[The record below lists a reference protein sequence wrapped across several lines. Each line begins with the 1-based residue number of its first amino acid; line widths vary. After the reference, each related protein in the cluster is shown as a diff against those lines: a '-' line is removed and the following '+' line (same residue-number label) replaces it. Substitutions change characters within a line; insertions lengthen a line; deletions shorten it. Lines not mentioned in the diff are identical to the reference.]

1 MYALADCNNFFV
13 SCERVFRPDL
23 WNKPVLVLSGND
35 GCVVSRSNEVKALG
49 IKMGV
54 PLYQIRDLVEK
65 HHIACFSSNF
75 SLYGD
80 LSARVMSLL
89 RNHTTRFEQYSIDEG
104 FITLDHVSPAERKT
118 YCENLVREIY
128 QGTGI
133 PVSMGIAPSKTLCKV
148 ASKYAKKF
156 PGYNG
161 ACMIDT
167 DEKRLKALAKFEIGD
182 VWGVGRQTAAKLAAL
197 GISTALQFAEMSESR
212 VQSLLHKPGLLTWRE
227 LHGIDCI
234 DTSEMVSKQSITTSR
249 TFANPI
255 TTLPLMEQQL
265 ANFCDTCA
273 RKLRMQKSLC
283 AQLIVFAY
291 TSRFRTDIEQ
301 CQIVQTV
308 NLSIPTSDTRELLS
322 YMLNAFRPYFR
333 EGVQFKKAGVIF
345 SRIVPEGSVVAY
357 LFDERDRTRDAC
369 SAPSTRYAT
378 RRDATL
384 SCLPPNCLTCPDL
397 SGTFPNPPI
406 HPKSK
411 PHRSINRSTKARA
424 TPPNCRRCL
433 QSAYNPRCGLAEEGV
448 ESRIFC
454 PPPLVFS
461 RIVRLSPQAMSKQK
475 ETA

>member
-23 WNKPVLVLSGND
+23 WDKPVLVLSGND

-89 RNHTTRFEQYSIDEG
+89 RKHTTRFEQYSIDEG
-104 FITLDHVSPAERKT
+104 FITLDHVPHAERKT

-161 ACMIDT
+161 ACMIDS

-234 DTSEMVSKQSITTSR
+234 KISGTQASSPAEDSSEMVSKQSITTSR

-283 AQLIVFAY
+283 AQLIVFAH

-345 SRIVPEGSVVAY
+345 SRIVPEGSVVAD
-357 LFDERDRTRDAC
+357 LFDERDRTRDAALQRTIDKIREKAGRNAILLATQLPT
-369 SAPSTRYAT
+369 SKEQAAQVYKSEHQSPRYT
-378 RRDATL
+378 TEL
-384 SCLPPNCLTCPDL
+384 SQVLT
-397 SGTFPNPPI
+397 I
-406 HPKSK
+406 
-411 PHRSINRSTKARA
+411 
-424 TPPNCRRCL
+424 
-433 QSAYNPRCGLAEEGV
+433 
-448 ESRIFC
+448 RI
-454 PPPLVFS
+454 
-461 RIVRLSPQAMSKQK
+461 
-475 ETA
+475 

>member
-23 WNKPVLVLSGND
+23 WDKPVLVLSGND
-35 GCVVSRSNEVKALG
+35 GCVISRSNEVKALG

-89 RNHTTRFEQYSIDEG
+89 RKHTTRFEQYSIDEG
-104 FITLDHVSPAERKT
+104 FITLDHVPPTERKT

-167 DEKRLKALAKFEIGD
+167 DEKRLKALAGFEVGD

-283 AQLIVFAY
+283 AQLIVFAH

-322 YMLNAFRPYFR
+322 YMLNEFRPYFR

-345 SRIVPEGSVVAY
+345 SRIVPEGSVVAD
-357 LFDERDRTRDAC
+357 LFDERDRTRDAALQRTIDKIRDK
-369 SAPSTRYAT
+369 SGRNAILLAT
-378 RRDATL
+378 QLPNL
-384 SCLPPNCLTCPDL
+384 SRSVGTSKEQAAEVYKSEHQSPCYTTDLLQILT
-397 SGTFPNPPI
+397 I
-406 HPKSK
+406 
-411 PHRSINRSTKARA
+411 
-424 TPPNCRRCL
+424 
-433 QSAYNPRCGLAEEGV
+433 
-448 ESRIFC
+448 RI
-454 PPPLVFS
+454 
-461 RIVRLSPQAMSKQK
+461 
-475 ETA
+475 

>member
-23 WNKPVLVLSGND
+23 WDKPVLVLSGND
-35 GCVVSRSNEVKALG
+35 GCVISRSNEVKALG

-167 DEKRLKALAKFEIGD
+167 DEKRLKALAGFEVGD

-234 DTSEMVSKQSITTSR
+234 DTSELVSKQSITTSR

-283 AQLIVFAY
+283 AQLIVFAH

-345 SRIVPEGSVVAY
+345 SRIVPEGSVVAD
-357 LFDERDRTRDAC
+357 LFDERDRTRDAALQRTIDKIREKAGRNAILLATQLPT
-369 SAPSTRYAT
+369 SKEQAAQVYKSEHQSPRYT
-378 RRDATL
+378 TEL
-384 SCLPPNCLTCPDL
+384 SQVLT
-397 SGTFPNPPI
+397 I
-406 HPKSK
+406 
-411 PHRSINRSTKARA
+411 
-424 TPPNCRRCL
+424 
-433 QSAYNPRCGLAEEGV
+433 
-448 ESRIFC
+448 RI
-454 PPPLVFS
+454 
-461 RIVRLSPQAMSKQK
+461 
-475 ETA
+475 

>member
-23 WNKPVLVLSGND
+23 WDKPVLVLSGND

-89 RNHTTRFEQYSIDEG
+89 RKHTTRFEQYSIDEG
-104 FITLDHVSPAERKT
+104 FITLDHVPPAERKT

-133 PVSMGIAPSKTLCKV
+133 PVSMGIAPTKTLCKV

-167 DEKRLKALAKFEIGD
+167 DEKRLKALAGFEVGD

-283 AQLIVFAY
+283 AQLIVFAH

-345 SRIVPEGSVVAY
+345 SRIVPEGSRFIGT
-357 LFDERDRTRDAC
+357 LFDERNRTRDAALQRTIDKIRDKAGRNAILLATQLPT
-369 SAPSTRYAT
+369 SKEQAAQVYKSEHQSPRYT
-378 RRDATL
+378 TEL
-384 SCLPPNCLTCPDL
+384 SQVLT
-397 SGTFPNPPI
+397 I
-406 HPKSK
+406 
-411 PHRSINRSTKARA
+411 
-424 TPPNCRRCL
+424 
-433 QSAYNPRCGLAEEGV
+433 
-448 ESRIFC
+448 RI
-454 PPPLVFS
+454 
-461 RIVRLSPQAMSKQK
+461 
-475 ETA
+475 

>member
-23 WNKPVLVLSGND
+23 WDKPVLVLSGND

-89 RNHTTRFEQYSIDEG
+89 RKHTTRFEQYSIDEG
-104 FITLDHVSPAERKT
+104 FITLDHVPPAERKT

-345 SRIVPEGSVVAY
+345 SRIVPEGSVVAD
-357 LFDERDRTRDAC
+357 LFDERDRTRDAALQRTIDKIRDK
-369 SAPSTRYAT
+369 SGRNAILLAT
-378 RRDATL
+378 QLPNL
-384 SCLPPNCLTCPDL
+384 S
-397 SGTFPNPPI
+397 
-406 HPKSK
+406 
-411 PHRSINRSTKARA
+411 RSIGNLPQSTGTSKEQAA
-424 TPPNCRRCL
+424 QVYKSEH
-433 QSAYNPRCGLAEEGV
+433 QSPCYTTELSQV
-448 ESRIFC
+448 LTIRI
-454 PPPLVFS
+454 
-461 RIVRLSPQAMSKQK
+461 
-475 ETA
+475 

>member
-23 WNKPVLVLSGND
+23 WDKPVLVLSGND

-104 FITLDHVSPAERKT
+104 FITLDHVAPAERKT

-148 ASKYAKKF
+148 ASKYAKKY
-156 PGYNG
+156 PGYRG

-167 DEKRLKALAKFEIGD
+167 DEKRLKALAGFEVGD

-283 AQLIVFAY
+283 AQLIVFAH

-345 SRIVPEGSVVAY
+345 SRIVPEGSVVAD
-357 LFDERDRTRDAC
+357 LFDERDRTRDAALQRTIDKIREKAGRNAILLATQLPT
-369 SAPSTRYAT
+369 SKEQAAQVYKSEHQSPRYT
-378 RRDATL
+378 TEL
-384 SCLPPNCLTCPDL
+384 SQVLT
-397 SGTFPNPPI
+397 I
-406 HPKSK
+406 
-411 PHRSINRSTKARA
+411 
-424 TPPNCRRCL
+424 
-433 QSAYNPRCGLAEEGV
+433 
-448 ESRIFC
+448 RI
-454 PPPLVFS
+454 
-461 RIVRLSPQAMSKQK
+461 
-475 ETA
+475 

>member
-23 WNKPVLVLSGND
+23 WDKPVLVLSGND

-89 RNHTTRFEQYSIDEG
+89 RKHTTRFEQYSIDEG
-104 FITLDHVSPAERKT
+104 FITLDHVPPAERKT

-167 DEKRLKALAKFEIGD
+167 DEKRLKALAGFEVGD

-283 AQLIVFAY
+283 AQLIVFAH

-345 SRIVPEGSVVAY
+345 SRIVPEGSVVAD
-357 LFDERDRTRDAC
+357 LFDERDRTRDA
-369 SAPSTRYAT
+369 ALQRTIDKIRDKAGRNAILLAT
-378 RRDATL
+378 QLPTSQEQAAQVYKSEHQSPHYTPEL
-384 SCLPPNCLTCPDL
+384 SQVLT
-397 SGTFPNPPI
+397 I
-406 HPKSK
+406 
-411 PHRSINRSTKARA
+411 
-424 TPPNCRRCL
+424 
-433 QSAYNPRCGLAEEGV
+433 
-448 ESRIFC
+448 RI
-454 PPPLVFS
+454 
-461 RIVRLSPQAMSKQK
+461 
-475 ETA
+475 

>member
-234 DTSEMVSKQSITTSR
+234 DTSELVSKQSITTSR

-345 SRIVPEGSVVAY
+345 SRIVPEGSVVAD
-357 LFDERDRTRDAC
+357 LFDERDRTRDTALQRTIDKIRDK
-369 SAPSTRYAT
+369 SGRNAILLATQLPTSKEQAAQVYKSEHQSPRYT
-378 RRDATL
+378 TEL
-384 SCLPPNCLTCPDL
+384 SQVLT
-397 SGTFPNPPI
+397 I
-406 HPKSK
+406 
-411 PHRSINRSTKARA
+411 
-424 TPPNCRRCL
+424 
-433 QSAYNPRCGLAEEGV
+433 
-448 ESRIFC
+448 RI
-454 PPPLVFS
+454 
-461 RIVRLSPQAMSKQK
+461 
-475 ETA
+475 

>member
-89 RNHTTRFEQYSIDEG
+89 RKHTTRFEQYSIDEG

-234 DTSEMVSKQSITTSR
+234 DTSELVSKQSITTSR

-345 SRIVPEGSVVAY
+345 SRIVPEGSVVAD
-357 LFDERDRTRDAC
+357 LFDERDRTRDTALQRTIDKIRDK
-369 SAPSTRYAT
+369 SGRNAILLATQLPTSKEQAAQVYKSEHQSPRYT
-378 RRDATL
+378 TEL
-384 SCLPPNCLTCPDL
+384 SQVLT
-397 SGTFPNPPI
+397 I
-406 HPKSK
+406 
-411 PHRSINRSTKARA
+411 
-424 TPPNCRRCL
+424 
-433 QSAYNPRCGLAEEGV
+433 
-448 ESRIFC
+448 RI
-454 PPPLVFS
+454 
-461 RIVRLSPQAMSKQK
+461 
-475 ETA
+475 

>member
-23 WNKPVLVLSGND
+23 WNKPVLVMSGND

-89 RNHTTRFEQYSIDEG
+89 RKHTTRFEQYSIDEG
-104 FITLDHVSPAERKT
+104 FITLDHVPPAERKT

-283 AQLIVFAY
+283 AQLIVFAH

-345 SRIVPEGSVVAY
+345 SRIVPEGSVVAD
-357 LFDERDRTRDAC
+357 LFDERDRTRDAALQRTIDKIRDK
-369 SAPSTRYAT
+369 SGRNAILLATQLPNLSPSTGTSKDQAAQVYKSEHQSPCYT
-378 RRDATL
+378 TDL
-384 SCLPPNCLTCPDL
+384 LQILT
-397 SGTFPNPPI
+397 I
-406 HPKSK
+406 
-411 PHRSINRSTKARA
+411 
-424 TPPNCRRCL
+424 
-433 QSAYNPRCGLAEEGV
+433 
-448 ESRIFC
+448 RI
-454 PPPLVFS
+454 
-461 RIVRLSPQAMSKQK
+461 
-475 ETA
+475 

>member
-23 WNKPVLVLSGND
+23 WDKPVLVLSGND
-35 GCVVSRSNEVKALG
+35 GCVISRSNEVKALG
-49 IKMGV
+49 IKMGG

-65 HHIACFSSNF
+65 HHITCFSSNF

-89 RNHTTRFEQYSIDEG
+89 RKHTTRFEQYSIDEG
-104 FITLDHVSPAERKT
+104 FITLDHVPPAERKN

-283 AQLIVFAY
+283 AQLIVFAH

-345 SRIVPEGSVVAY
+345 SRIVPEGSVVAD
-357 LFDERDRTRDAC
+357 LFDERDRTRDA
-369 SAPSTRYAT
+369 ALQRTIDKIRDKAGRNAILLAT
-378 RRDATL
+378 QLPNL
-384 SCLPPNCLTCPDL
+384 S
-397 SGTFPNPPI
+397 
-406 HPKSK
+406 
-411 PHRSINRSTKARA
+411 RSIENLPQSTGTSKEQAA
-424 TPPNCRRCL
+424 QVYKSEH
-433 QSAYNPRCGLAEEGV
+433 QSPCYTTELSQV
-448 ESRIFC
+448 LTIRI
-454 PPPLVFS
+454 
-461 RIVRLSPQAMSKQK
+461 
-475 ETA
+475 

>member
-23 WNKPVLVLSGND
+23 WGKPVLVLSGND

-345 SRIVPEGSVVAY
+345 SRIVPEGSVVAD
-357 LFDERDRTRDAC
+357 LFDERDRTRDAALQRTIDKIRDK
-369 SAPSTRYAT
+369 SGRNAILLATQLPTSKEQAAQVYKSEHQSPRYT
-378 RRDATL
+378 TEL
-384 SCLPPNCLTCPDL
+384 SQVLT
-397 SGTFPNPPI
+397 I
-406 HPKSK
+406 
-411 PHRSINRSTKARA
+411 
-424 TPPNCRRCL
+424 
-433 QSAYNPRCGLAEEGV
+433 
-448 ESRIFC
+448 RI
-454 PPPLVFS
+454 
-461 RIVRLSPQAMSKQK
+461 
-475 ETA
+475 

>member
-23 WNKPVLVLSGND
+23 WDKPVLVLSGND

-89 RNHTTRFEQYSIDEG
+89 RKHTTRFEQYSIDEG
-104 FITLDHVSPAERKT
+104 FITLDHVPPAERKT

-167 DEKRLKALAKFEIGD
+167 DEKRLKALSGFEVGD

-283 AQLIVFAY
+283 AQLIVFAH

-345 SRIVPEGSVVAY
+345 SRIVPEGSVVAD
-357 LFDERDRTRDAC
+357 LFDERDRTRDAALQRTIDKIRDK
-369 SAPSTRYAT
+369 SGRNAILLATQLPTSKEQAAQVYKSEHQSPRYT
-378 RRDATL
+378 TEL
-384 SCLPPNCLTCPDL
+384 SQVLT
-397 SGTFPNPPI
+397 I
-406 HPKSK
+406 
-411 PHRSINRSTKARA
+411 
-424 TPPNCRRCL
+424 
-433 QSAYNPRCGLAEEGV
+433 
-448 ESRIFC
+448 RI
-454 PPPLVFS
+454 
-461 RIVRLSPQAMSKQK
+461 
-475 ETA
+475 

>member
-23 WNKPVLVLSGND
+23 WDKPVLVLSGND

-89 RNHTTRFEQYSIDEG
+89 RKHTTRFEQYSIDEG
-104 FITLDHVSPAERKT
+104 FITLDHVPPAERKT

-182 VWGVGRQTAAKLAAL
+182 VWGVGRQTAAKLATL

-283 AQLIVFAY
+283 AQLIVFAH

-345 SRIVPEGSVVAY
+345 SRIVPEGSVVAD
-357 LFDERDRTRDAC
+357 LFDERDRTRDA
-369 SAPSTRYAT
+369 ALQRTIDKIREKAGRNAILLAT
-378 RRDATL
+378 Q
-384 SCLPPNCLTCPDL
+384 LPTSKEQAAQVYKSEHQSPHYTTDL
-397 SGTFPNPPI
+397 AQILQI
-406 HPKSK
+406 H
-411 PHRSINRSTKARA
+411 I
-424 TPPNCRRCL
+424 
-433 QSAYNPRCGLAEEGV
+433 
-448 ESRIFC
+448 
-454 PPPLVFS
+454 
-461 RIVRLSPQAMSKQK
+461 
-475 ETA
+475 

>member
-1 MYALADCNNFFV
+1 MYALADCNHFFV

-23 WNKPVLVLSGND
+23 WDKPVLVLSGND

-89 RNHTTRFEQYSIDEG
+89 RKHTTRFEQYSIDEG
-104 FITLDHVSPAERKT
+104 FITLDHVPPAERKT
-118 YCENLVREIY
+118 YCESLVREIY

-283 AQLIVFAY
+283 AQLIVFAH

-345 SRIVPEGSVVAY
+345 SRIVPEGSGIAD
-357 LFDERDRTRDAC
+357 LFDERDRTRDAALQRTIDKIRDK
-369 SAPSTRYAT
+369 SGRNAILLATQLPTSKEQAAQVYKSEHQSPRYT
-378 RRDATL
+378 TEL
-384 SCLPPNCLTCPDL
+384 SQVLT
-397 SGTFPNPPI
+397 I
-406 HPKSK
+406 
-411 PHRSINRSTKARA
+411 
-424 TPPNCRRCL
+424 
-433 QSAYNPRCGLAEEGV
+433 
-448 ESRIFC
+448 RI
-454 PPPLVFS
+454 
-461 RIVRLSPQAMSKQK
+461 
-475 ETA
+475 

>member
-23 WNKPVLVLSGND
+23 WDKPVLVLSGND

-89 RNHTTRFEQYSIDEG
+89 RKHTTRFEQYSIDEG
-104 FITLDHVSPAERKT
+104 FITLDHVPPAERKT

-234 DTSEMVSKQSITTSR
+234 DTSELVSKQSITTSR

-322 YMLNAFRPYFR
+322 YMLNAFRPSFR

-345 SRIVPEGSVVAY
+345 SRIVPEGSVVAD
-357 LFDERDRTRDAC
+357 LFDERDRTRDAALQRTIDKIRDKAGRNAILLATQLPFLPQ
-369 SAPSTRYAT
+369 STGNLSRSTETMPPSTE
-378 RRDATL
+378 
-384 SCLPPNCLTCPDL
+384 
-397 SGTFPNPPI
+397 TFPQSTGNL
-406 HPKSK
+406 S
-411 PHRSINRSTKARA
+411 RSIGTSKDQAAQVYKSEHQSPRYTTKLSQIL
-424 TPPNCRRCL
+424 TI
-433 QSAYNPRCGLAEEGV
+433 
-448 ESRIFC
+448 RI
-454 PPPLVFS
+454 
-461 RIVRLSPQAMSKQK
+461 
-475 ETA
+475 

>member
-23 WNKPVLVLSGND
+23 WDKPVLVLSGND

-89 RNHTTRFEQYSIDEG
+89 RKHTTRFEQYSIDEG

-345 SRIVPEGSVVAY
+345 SRIVPEGSVVAD
-357 LFDERDRTRDAC
+357 LFDERDRTRDATLQRTIDKIRDKAGRNAILLATQLPNL
-369 SAPSTRYAT
+369 SRTIGNLPQSTGTSKEQAAQVYKSEHQSPCYT
-378 RRDATL
+378 TEL
-384 SCLPPNCLTCPDL
+384 SQVLT
-397 SGTFPNPPI
+397 I
-406 HPKSK
+406 
-411 PHRSINRSTKARA
+411 
-424 TPPNCRRCL
+424 
-433 QSAYNPRCGLAEEGV
+433 
-448 ESRIFC
+448 RI
-454 PPPLVFS
+454 
-461 RIVRLSPQAMSKQK
+461 
-475 ETA
+475 

>member
-23 WNKPVLVLSGND
+23 WDKPVLVLSGND

-89 RNHTTRFEQYSIDEG
+89 RKHTTRFEQYSIDEG
-104 FITLDHVSPAERKT
+104 FITLDHVPPAERKT

-128 QGTGI
+128 QGIGI

-212 VQSLLHKPGLLTWRE
+212 VQSLMHKPGLLTWRE

-283 AQLIVFAY
+283 TQLIVFAY

-345 SRIVPEGSVVAY
+345 SRIVPEGSVVAD
-357 LFDERDRTRDAC
+357 LFDERDRTRDAALQRTIDKIREKAGRNAILLATQLPT
-369 SAPSTRYAT
+369 SKEQAAQVYKSEHQSPRYT
-378 RRDATL
+378 TEL
-384 SCLPPNCLTCPDL
+384 SQVLT
-397 SGTFPNPPI
+397 I
-406 HPKSK
+406 
-411 PHRSINRSTKARA
+411 
-424 TPPNCRRCL
+424 
-433 QSAYNPRCGLAEEGV
+433 
-448 ESRIFC
+448 RI
-454 PPPLVFS
+454 
-461 RIVRLSPQAMSKQK
+461 
-475 ETA
+475 

>member
-345 SRIVPEGSVVAY
+345 SRIVPEGSVVAD
-357 LFDERDRTRDAC
+357 LFDERDRTRDTALQRTIDKIRDK
-369 SAPSTRYAT
+369 SGRNAILLAT
-378 RRDATL
+378 QLPTSKEQAAQVYKSEHQSPHYTTEL
-384 SCLPPNCLTCPDL
+384 SQVLT
-397 SGTFPNPPI
+397 I
-406 HPKSK
+406 
-411 PHRSINRSTKARA
+411 
-424 TPPNCRRCL
+424 
-433 QSAYNPRCGLAEEGV
+433 
-448 ESRIFC
+448 RI
-454 PPPLVFS
+454 
-461 RIVRLSPQAMSKQK
+461 
-475 ETA
+475 